1 MTYHSYADDTQV
13 YQVIRPQGNWSDL
26 SKRLENCLSDISNW
40 MSANM
45 LKLNQDKT
53 ELIIFAPKHQV
64 KHLSEFSLTFDG
76 TVLSDV
82 SVVKN
87 LGMYFDK
94 TMSMEHQASAISKA
108 CFYQIRN
115 IGRIRSLISVDACK
129 TLVRSLITSRLD
141 YGNALLYGTNTNV
154 ISKLQRVQN
163 TAARLITRK
172 RKYDSIT
179 PILISLHWLPVQYR
193 CQYKLL
199 LYVFKAQHGK
209 APSYLQ
215 ELITPYKPKR
225 ALRSEN
231 SMLLQ
236 IPNDA
241 RTKSY
246 GERRFDKAAPT
257 LWNSLPYS
265 LRNVN
270 SVDVFKRE
278 LKTHLFKIAFSDY
291 I

>member
-1 MTYHSYADDTQV
+1 
-13 YQVIRPQGNWSDL
+13 
-26 SKRLENCLSDISNW
+26 
-40 MSANM
+40 M
-45 LKLNQDKT
+45 LKLNQEKT

-64 KHLSEFSLTFDG
+64 KHFSDFRLKFDG

-82 SVVKN
+82 SCVKN

-94 TMSMEHQASAISKA
+94 AISMEQQASAITRS
-108 CFYQIRN
+108 CFQQIRN
-115 IGRIRSLISVDACK
+115 IGRIRSLISVDACR
-129 TLVRSLITSRLD
+129 TLVSSLVISRLD
-141 YGNALLYGTNTNV
+141 YGNALLYGTNNNI

-179 PILISLHWLPVQYR
+179 PVLISLHWLPVHYR

-199 LYVFKAQHGK
+199 IYVYKAQHGK

-215 ELITPYKPKR
+215 ELITPYKPNR

-231 SMLLQ
+231 SMLLHP
-236 IPNDA
+236 PNDV

-246 GERRFDKAAPT
+246 GDRRFDKAAPT
-257 LWNSLPYS
+257 LWNSLPLS

-270 SVDVFKRE
+270 SLDVFKRE
-278 LKTHLFKIAFSDY
+278 LKTHFFRIAFKNFL
-291 I
+291 